1 MRRASGRSHR
11 DSGSPSQRSWIALA
25 LRSAIV
31 AAILTIVSIVAYH
44 LGWFD
49 STRVEVWAVT
59 LRHQNDIVTN
69 ALIFVGV
76 WAVTTTF
83 SFPGVPLM
91 IAGGLL
97 FGTVAGTLLS
107 LVGTALG
114 ALGGYFLAR
123 LVARETLR
131 RWLHRRVPQ
140 LNMSAE
146 SGFLAV
152 TRFRLLPLLPIS
164 FGSYAAGLAQVAL
177 LPFVAGT
184 VVGQAPSTLAYTYLG
199 DRLVIT
205 ARHGTSQ
212 IGTDVAMI
220 SAALFVLTF
229 FPWLIRRIAK

>member
-1 MRRASGRSHR
+1 M
-11 DSGSPSQRSWIALA
+11 A

-31 AAILTIVSIVAYH
+31 AAILIVVSVVGYH

-49 STRVEVWAVT
+49 STRVEVWAVNM
-59 LRHQNDIVTN
+59 RHQNDVATN
-69 ALIFVGV
+69 ALIFIAV
-76 WAVTTTF
+76 WAISTTF

-91 IAGGLL
+91 IAGGVL
-97 FGTVAGTLLS
+97 FGTIAGTLLS

-114 ALGGYFLAR
+114 ALGGYYLAR
-123 LVARETLR
+123 LVAHQALS
-131 RWLHRRVPQ
+131 RWLHRKVPQ
-140 LNMSAE
+140 LGMSTE

-177 LPFVAGT
+177 TPFLAGT

-212 IGTDVAMI
+212 IGTDVAII

-229 FPWLIRRIAK
+229 LPWLIRRFVK